1 MSKTGVFT
9 GYGPRYGLRATV
21 YRLPTT
27 GTWDIVLDMV
37 RPVSLS
43 LDTALRRG
51 GVDVEGDRYASVGVR
66 IVPSWLARVWGSGVE
81 AMALPRVVFV
91 SAATYD
97 RILDGDASTL
107 LIHESAHVD
116 QWRDHGTVRFLTR
129 YVGDYLRGRAVGLPH
144 RPAYRAI
151 RFEREATER
160 AERR

>member
-1 MSKTGVFT
+1 MSSEGGAFADYGLRDT
-9 GYGPRYGLRATV
+9 GYGI
-21 YRLPTT
+21 
-27 GTWDIVLDMV
+27 WDIVPDMALP
-37 RPVSLS
+37 RSLS
-43 LDTALRRG
+43 LDTALRRS
-51 GVDVEGDRYASVGVR
+51 GVEVEGGSRYASVVVR
-66 IVPSWLARVWGSGVE
+66 PVPGWLERVWGSGVV

-91 SAATYD
+91 SAATFD

-116 QWRDHGTVRFLTR
+116 QWRDHGIVRFLTR